1 MQNPLDNA
9 IAAQIYDKL
18 VCLGCNPVLVINGFY
33 FHSGGMQEFENIH
46 KIPDSV
52 QKNIEEQILKYGM
65 RNVIKNPAN
74 KVFKIIILFS
84 SLTKK
89 YEIVDF
95 LKNET
100 GICISYSKALNIEI
114 NALGANKGNA
124 LKTIAAY
131 LNVPIE
137 NTMAIGDSDNDLSMI
152 QQTGI
157 SVAMG
162 NAEAKIKEAADV
174 VAPSNEEGAA
184 KIIERFALE
193 GGWLHIATPSSS
205 SSSLSPSAL

>member
-1 MQNPLDNA
+1 ML
-9 IAAQIYDKL
+9 
-18 VCLGCNPVLVINGFY
+18 
-33 FHSGGMQEFENIH
+33 
-46 KIPDSV
+46 
-52 QKNIEEQILKYGM
+52 
-65 RNVIKNPAN
+65 KNPAN

-95 LKNET
+95 LKNDT

-114 NALGANKGNA
+114 NALGANKGNG

-152 QQTGI
+152 QQAGI

-174 VAPSNEEGAA
+174 VAPSNEEDGAA

-193 GGWLHIATPSSS
+193 GG
-205 SSSLSPSAL
+205 